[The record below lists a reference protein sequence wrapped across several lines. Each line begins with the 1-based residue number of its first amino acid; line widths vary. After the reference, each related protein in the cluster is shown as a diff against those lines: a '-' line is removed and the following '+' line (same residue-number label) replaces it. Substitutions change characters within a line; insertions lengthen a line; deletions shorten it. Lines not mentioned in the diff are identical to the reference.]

1 MKPIIIKNAVS
12 KELCE
17 FLSLE
22 FKMMEDVCKQLY
34 PQQDFSDLCPN
45 SFARY
50 SPLMFEALA
59 VKLTPLIEEH
69 VDKKLTPTY
78 SYARIYYKGSDLKI
92 HKDRQSSEVTI
103 SVCVE
108 KDHVDWPIYVKQ
120 DDGTVDEILLNEGDL
135 VIYSGRKNEHWRNP
149 FEGNRQVQCFLQY
162 VDINSS
168 DAWLKW
174 DTRPCLGLP
183 FEYASPE
190 LRRIGELESYILRNN

>member
-22 FKMMEDVCKQLY
+22 FKMMEDVCKIIY

-59 VKLTPLIEEH
+59 VKLTPLIEQA
-69 VDKKLTPTY
+69 VDKKLVPTY
-78 SYARIYYKGSDLKI
+78 SYARIYYAGSDLKI
-92 HKDRQSSEVTI
+92 HKDRQSSEITI
-103 SVCVE
+103 SVCIE
-108 KDHVDWPIYVKQ
+108 KDQVDWPIYIKD
-120 DDGTVDEILLNEGDL
+120 DDGTVTEILLDTGDL

-149 FEGNRQVQCFLQY
+149 FTGNRQVQCFLQY
-162 VDINSS
+162 VDSNGLDS
-168 DAWLKW
+168 WLKW
-174 DTRPCLGLP
+174 DTRPCLGVP

-190 LRRIGELESYILRNN
+190 LRRVGELESYILRRD

>member
-1 MKPIIIKNAVS
+1 MKPIVIRNAVS

-22 FKMMEDVCKQLY
+22 FKMMEDVCKVLY
-34 PQQDFSDLCPN
+34 PQQDFSDLCSN

-59 VKLTPLIEEH
+59 VKLTPVIEEA
-69 VDKKLTPTY
+69 VGKKLAPTY
-78 SYARIYYKGSDLKI
+78 SYARIYYNGSELKI

-108 KDHVDWPIYVKQ
+108 KDQVDWPIYVKN
-120 DDGTVDEILLNEGDL
+120 DDGTVTEVNLNEGDL
-135 VIYSGRKNEHWRNP
+135 VVYSGRKNEHWRNP
-149 FEGNRQVQCFLQY
+149 FTGSRQVQCFLQY
-162 VDINSS
+162 VDINGL

-183 FEYASPE
+183 FEYASPD
-190 LRRIGELESYILRNN
+190 LQRIGELESYILRKD